1 MLPEARPPETVA
13 STQIEAMPVELMG
26 SPLDWLFAEHY
37 RQRQLCRA
45 IEAAARLAPRP
56 IGLLPDIIDFL
67 RHDLPLHVLDEE
79 EDLFPLL
86 RRRCPAEDDIHGVLG
101 LLSSDHRA
109 EAASA
114 ARLADRLEEVLRG
127 GADRP
132 MPPDLVRSMDN
143 FTQRERS
150 HIALENAVVLPI
162 ARLRLTPGDLA
173 GLSRRLAA
181 RRGRS

>member
-1 MLPEARPPETVA
+1 MTPKA
-13 STQIEAMPVELMG
+13 SSPGMTQGVPIEPMPMELIA

-37 RQRQLCRA
+37 RQRQLCRT
-45 IEAAARLAPRP
+45 IDAAAVMPERPSRLLAV
-56 IGLLPDIIDFL
+56 IIDYL

-86 RRRCPAEDDIHGVLG
+86 RRRCPPEDDIHGVLG
-101 LLSSDHRA
+101 MLSSDHHA

-114 ARLADRLEEVLRG
+114 ARLADRLEEVLRASG
-127 GADRP
+127 DRP
-132 MPPDLVRSMDN
+132 MTPDLVRSMGN
-143 FTQRERS
+143 FTQRERR

-162 ARLRLTPGDLA
+162 ARLRLTPRDLS

-181 RRGRS
+181 RRGRG